1 MAGILTKDT
10 RLLYKAGGGSD
21 YTFLDN
27 LMEVPE
33 MGGSVEKV
41 DVTTLDD
48 GVKKYINGIKDLGDL
63 AFKFLYDAS
72 EDSSS
77 FKVLK
82 GLEDSNTLTGFKVA
96 YPDGTS
102 CSFDAYVSVKI
113 DSASVGAAM
122 TFTVSFALQTD
133 LEWGIPS

>member
-10 RLLYKAGGGSD
+10 VLSYSTSSSGS
-21 YTFLDN
+21 YTELAL

-33 MGGSVEKV
+33 MGGDVEKV
-41 DVTTLDD
+41 DVTTLGD

-63 AFKFLYDAS
+63 QFKFLYDGS
-72 EDSSS
+72 ESPSS

-82 GLEDSNTLTGFKVA
+82 GLEDNNTLTNFKVT

-102 CSFDAYVSVKI
+102 CSFSAYVSVKV
-113 DSASVGAAM
+113 DSASVGAVM
-122 TFTVSFALQTD
+122 TFTASFALQTD
-133 LEWGIPS
+133 LEWGLAS